1 MVQIEKSRKKSP
13 IELEADTAT
22 VELGDNNS
30 SSSETQ
36 ATSSGCQKL
45 GRVETLFDND
55 FSAWDSE
62 KEIGKYITS
71 LSSFAGKFVIQWMMH
86 FSSKSNLD
94 YLLGS

>member
-1 MVQIEKSRKKSP
+1 MVQIEKSRKNP
-13 IELEADTAT
+13 MEPEADTAA

-36 ATSSGCQKL
+36 ATSSGCQTL

-62 KEIGKYITS
+62 KEIGKYINS

-86 FSSKSNLD
+86 FSS
-94 YLLGS
+94 